1 MNQSRNIPDD
11 VTRFVLT
18 SVPSVPHLEAMLLFH
33 REPSLRR
40 TVAEVARALYLQDR
54 AVAEL
59 LQALCK
65 ARILACEDEHYWYA
79 PDEML
84 VDSVARLEQAYR
96 ENLMGVTNLIHNATQ
111 KTAMRFA
118 DAFKWRK
125 DT

>member
-1 MNQSRNIPDD
+1 MSQPRSIPDD

-33 REPSLRR
+33 REPAVRR

-59 LQALCK
+59 LQSLCS
-65 ARILACEDEHYWYA
+65 ARILACEDERYWYA
-79 PDEML
+79 PDETL
-84 VDSVARLEQAYR
+84 VASVERLEQAYR
-96 ENLMGVTNLIHNATQ
+96 ENLVGVTNLIHDATQ
-111 KTAMRFA
+111 KSAMRFA

-125 DT
+125 GS